1 MLQLIGS
8 IVIGGLFLLGMIT
21 FYGDVT
27 EYSNQKLFEQLTQ
40 ERTASLME
48 IIEHDFQ
55 RIGTGL
61 LHPSDAIIDTVKL
74 TFWADV
80 TEDGTPD
87 SVVYYTSIPDSA
99 SATPNPNDVI
109 LYREVNGVRTIDK
122 AEGVTAFNVDYLDV
136 TGTPTTDLRAIRML
150 DVSLTM
156 QSTSAYDTTYAT
168 ALWTKRI
175 VPANLNRISNIN
187 Y

>member
-8 IVIGGLFLLGMIT
+8 IVIGSLLLLGMIT

-27 EYSNQKLFEQLTQ
+27 EYSNKKLFEELTQ

-48 IIEHDFQ
+48 IIEYDFQ
-55 RIGTGL
+55 RIGSGMNY
-61 LHPSDAIIDTVKL
+61 PSEAIIDTAKF

-80 TEDGTPD
+80 NKDGTPD
-87 SVVYYTSIPDSA
+87 SVVYYTSISDSA

-109 LYREVNGVRTIDK
+109 LYREVNGVRTIDA
-122 AEGVTAFNVDYLDV
+122 AEGVTGFTVDFLDV
-136 TGTPTTDLRAIRML
+136 TGVHTTDLKTIRML

-168 ALWTKRI
+168 AIWTKRI
-175 VPANLNRISNIN
+175 VPANLNRMTNIN